1 MLLQLTKKFWLDW
14 SKKKKLIFSIPNIDN
29 HGEQTIETDRQTN
42 TNTMEQM
49 LLDAGYEPIVH
60 DNGKIEWVLSKAKN
74 DTFPYEHEAHK
85 FGPVAHLVHT
95 SCDKL
100 KTYEQYTNAK
110 NYSVWEVVY
119 QHDQHKNLGTP
130 KREWIEVDHPNVE
143 CEWCG
148 CTGMEV
154 HVGDEMCRECCLID
168 GVWEGG
174 VGDEI

>member
-1 MLLQLTKKFWLDW
+1 MFLQLTKKFWLDW

-42 TNTMEQM
+42 TNTMDDTIRQM
-49 LLDAGYEPIVH
+49 LVDAGFHENS
-60 DNGKIEWVLSKAKN
+60 DGEWKHTATQN
-74 DTFPYEHEAHK
+74 DTYPYESEAHK

-100 KTYEQYTNAK
+100 KTYEKYTNAK
-110 NYSVWEVVY
+110 DYSVWEVVY
-119 QHDQHKNLGTP
+119 KADSTP
-130 KREWIEVDHPNVE
+130 KREWIEKDHPNVE

-148 CTGMEV
+148 CTEMET
-154 HVGDEMCRECCLID
+154 HVGDECCPECCLID